1 MFFRHYTRLVA
12 TNRRQSNQENVRNAS
27 DGDQAG
33 VRGISFPCVV
43 LGQVSSQTR
52 LLQIMFQHRS
62 RLPKLSLLSA
72 FNVSIFRMVVAKL
85 KLARRLSNFISIFNS
100 VHLMHLI
107 RNIRNIA
114 TVVNDVDTKVPEI
127 RSISTL
133 NMQLANY
140 FALPNFL

>member
-1 MFFRHYTRLVA
+1 
-12 TNRRQSNQENVRNAS
+12 
-27 DGDQAG
+27 
-33 VRGISFPCVV
+33 
-43 LGQVSSQTR
+43 
-52 LLQIMFQHRS
+52 
-62 RLPKLSLLSA
+62 
-72 FNVSIFRMVVAKL
+72 MVVAKL